1 MLSATDACGDEPLRV
16 GSRRSRRQS
25 EVAAD
30 TDRPAWRCHRA
41 APPVERCRGTS
52 PIHAASSRPDLKAD
66 GPVTVAVIAV
76 APMTPMPRIVSSR
89 RLRSLARCWEWM
101 VRCSRP
107 ITSCRAASCATIA
120 CSAWL
125 IGSGS
130 CRVPGRIHH
139 DRNQGLHAIHSRR
152 RDKADLGKM
161 RAERVDE
168 LRPLADQQIPAPM
181 RHESALL
188 VDRLDGH
195 EPHGRPRHRFANGRC
210 IGSIVFRS
218 LDIGLDVACRHQTNG
233 VPSLVNSRAQ

>member
-1 MLSATDACGDEPLRV
+1 
-16 GSRRSRRQS
+16 
-25 EVAAD
+25 
-30 TDRPAWRCHRA
+30 
-41 APPVERCRGTS
+41 
-52 PIHAASSRPDLKAD
+52 
-66 GPVTVAVIAV
+66 
-76 APMTPMPRIVSSR
+76 
-89 RLRSLARCWEWM
+89 
-101 VRCSRP
+101 
-107 ITSCRAASCATIA
+107 
-120 CSAWL
+120 
-125 IGSGS
+125 
-130 CRVPGRIHH
+130 VPGRIHH